1 MLLLRGE
8 KEGKKGK
15 RKNRI
20 RREASKI
27 VQRRPVQP
35 RISAGL
41 ARSVACSGGLLCNY
55 ISDVMWINQNNPLQE
70 YLYHRNRKMLPT
82 RAHQPYP
89 SSKSLF
95 PRTPLGL
102 GQEYKWKPT

>member
-35 RISAGL
+35 GISAGL
-41 ARSVACSGGLLCNY
+41 ARSVACSGGVVVQL
-55 ISDVMWINQNNPLQE
+55 
-70 YLYHRNRKMLPT
+70 
-82 RAHQPYP
+82 HQ
-89 SSKSLF
+89 
-95 PRTPLGL
+95 
-102 GQEYKWKPT
+102 